1 MRCTIT
7 PTY

>member
-1 MRCTIT
+1 LEWTIT